1 MTLDKPLDKI
11 LFFDIETV
19 SEFET
24 LKELE
29 EKKPKL
35 HKIFFDYI
43 DFFKRRYPEDGDITP
58 EERYFKRAAL
68 VPEFSRVVAASFCF
82 YDTKGELHRTTFS
95 NHDEVELLKEIR
107 TLFNRIERLDFYMCG
122 HNIKLFDIPTLG
134 KRFVINDMK
143 PPKIFPIY
151 NTKPWEVKAIDTKD
165 LWNYNNPYSIGS
177 LDLLCV
183 SMGIESPKEMEV
195 SGENLNEF
203 YYKTKKL
210 DVISEYCEKDT
221 VALAHIIKKI
231 FELK

>member
-35 HKIFFDYI
+35 HKVFFDYI

-107 TLFNRIERLDFYMCG
+107 TLFNRIERLDF
-122 HNIKLFDIPTLG
+122 
-134 KRFVINDMK
+134 
-143 PPKIFPIY
+143 
-151 NTKPWEVKAIDTKD
+151 
-165 LWNYNNPYSIGS
+165 
-177 LDLLCV
+177 
-183 SMGIESPKEMEV
+183 
-195 SGENLNEF
+195 
-203 YYKTKKL
+203 
-210 DVISEYCEKDT
+210 
-221 VALAHIIKKI
+221 
-231 FELK
+231 